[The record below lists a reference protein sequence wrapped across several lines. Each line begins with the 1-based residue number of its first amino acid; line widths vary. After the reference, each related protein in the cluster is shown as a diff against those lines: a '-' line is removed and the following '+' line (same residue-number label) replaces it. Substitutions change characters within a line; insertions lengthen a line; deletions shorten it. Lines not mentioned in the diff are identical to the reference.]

1 MYRQCTI
8 EKQSVF
14 LADSDKIMTGSV
26 AILVRV
32 REEAISDAPNGGKRW
47 VFQKSFD
54 IGAGGKASNTLGA
67 ECFWRRQRLKV

>member
-14 LADSDKIMTGSV
+14 LADSDKILTGSV

-32 REEAISDAPNGGKRW
+32 REEAISDGPNGGKGGFFKSLAILVPGVRQVLRW
-47 VFQKSFD
+47 GQNAS
-54 IGAGGKASNTLGA
+54 GAGKG
-67 ECFWRRQRLKV
+67 